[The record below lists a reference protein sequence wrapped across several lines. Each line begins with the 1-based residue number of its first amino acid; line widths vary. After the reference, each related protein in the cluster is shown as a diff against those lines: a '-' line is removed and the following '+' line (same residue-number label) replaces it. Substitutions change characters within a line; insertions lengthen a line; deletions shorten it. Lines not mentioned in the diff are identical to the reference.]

1 MKHLLVLDA
10 LDSIGQGGRVRKST
24 SDGGPNS
31 LRDFIGIR
39 WTPIP
44 LFDLELDGAPANRVV
59 GARHD
64 DGNAG
69 GVCSLDHFAKDTR
82 ISGLDEDGSNAGV
95 RHDCS
100 SQFRRCDALGAPS
113 VQLLNCSI
121 NCLLI

>member
-1 MKHLLVLDA
+1 MEHLLVLDA
-10 LDSIGQGGRVRKST
+10 LDSVGKGRRVRQST
-24 SDGGPNS
+24 GDGGPNS

-39 WTPIP
+39 RTPIP
-44 LFDLELDGAPANRVV
+44 LFDLEFDGAPANRVV
-59 GARHD
+59 GARYD

-69 GVCSLDHFAKDTR
+69 GMCSLDDFAKDTW
-82 ISGLDEDGSNAGV
+82 ISGVDEDGSDAGV

-113 VQLLNCSI
+113 VQLLDRSI

>member
-10 LDSIGQGGRVRKST
+10 LDSVGEGRRVRKST

-39 WTPIP
+39 RTPIP
-44 LFDLELDGAPANRVV
+44 LFDLELDGAAANRVV
-59 GARHD
+59 GARYD

-69 GVCSLDHFAKDTR
+69 GVRSLDYFAKDAR
-82 ISGLDEDGSNAGV
+82 ISGRDKDGSNAAV

-100 SQFRRCDALGAPS
+100 SQFRRCDVLGAPS
-113 VQLLNCSI
+113 VQLLNCPI